1 MQMMENR
8 EFCHGPENGHG
19 LGKEGDGQQVRIKT
33 ELIPDKV
40 FNRLA
45 RETLEA
51 TARAFEDPAVR
62 ADYERWKAE
71 RKNQQPDGCQ
81 K

>member
-1 MQMMENR
+1 MMENR

-71 RKNQQPDGCQ
+71 RKNQQLDGCQ